1 MDNVKPSKANVE
13 DNSWPIWAYEHMY
26 TKGKA
31 TGVTKAFLDYFSTK
45 SVQKTIV
52 PKLGYIGLTDM
63 KVTRDSSGKVT
74 DK

>member
-1 MDNVKPSKANVE
+1 
-13 DNSWPIWAYEHMY
+13 MY

-31 TGVTKAFLDYFSTK
+31 TGATKAFLDYFSTK
-45 SVQKTIV
+45 SAQKTVV